1 MLNQTSNQ
9 DQICFLKKRGVEV
22 VFTWK
27 FEKLGKAFLLVVW
40 PQTYYMQAKY
50 SCF

>member
-1 MLNQTSNQ
+1 ML
-9 DQICFLKKRGVEV
+9 FKKTCGVEV